1 MPRTSNDRKARFRA
15 ALALTEMTAE
25 TWAVQEGITPSHLSK
40 VLSGERD
47 SRALTDK
54 IDAFA
59 KKHVRTV
66 AA

>member
-1 MPRTSNDRKARFRA
+1 MPRTANDRKARFRA
-15 ALALTEMTAE
+15 ALALTDMTAAE
-25 TWAVQEGITPSHLSK
+25 WAQEQGVTPSHLSQ
-40 VLSGERD
+40 VLRGLRESK
-47 SRALTDK
+47 SLTEK

>member
-15 ALALTEMTAE
+15 ALALTEMTAKE
-25 TWAVQEGITPSHLSK
+25 WAVQEGITESHLSK
-40 VLSGERD
+40 VLAGDRE
-47 SRALTDK
+47 SRTLLDK